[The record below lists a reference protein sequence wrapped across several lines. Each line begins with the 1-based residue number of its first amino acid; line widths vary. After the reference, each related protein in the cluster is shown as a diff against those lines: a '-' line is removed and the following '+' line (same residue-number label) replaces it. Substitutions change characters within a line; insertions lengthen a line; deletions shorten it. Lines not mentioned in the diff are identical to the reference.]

1 MAYVIYMLVACMF
14 DEAFCYNTT
23 KKYTLYCVSVCVNL
37 ICVYTRLL
45 KLAALDAFVKKA
57 RKNIYINRNIY
68 TTTTKKQLVNFLSSA
83 HNIQA
88 KNTFV
93 NRNYFR
99 EMS

>member
-1 MAYVIYMLVACMF
+1 MGRNMAYVIYMLVACMF

-57 RKNIYINRNIY
+57 RKNIYKSKHIY
-68 TTTTKKQLVNFLSSA
+68 NNNNKTTRKLS
-83 HNIQA
+83 
-88 KNTFV
+88 F
-93 NRNYFR
+93 
-99 EMS
+99 